1 MSGKNKWS
9 NLSDPPVQGTPWNII
24 LDEDKCI
31 GCGMCVKQC
40 PAQTIGLTDREPS
53 LHQQPSCQYQCPAGI
68 DVRGYMRL
76 LANGGSFEDA
86 WKIITETNPLPATT
100 GRVCPHSCESA
111 CNRNCVD
118 EPLGINNVER
128 FIGDYA
134 IEKKLS
140 FTKKNPISKNRVAVI
155 GSGPSGLSCAYH
167 LSVAGY
173 LVTVFESQP
182 KPGGM
187 LRYAIPSYRLP
198 GTILDEEIRRIVDLG
213 VEIRCNTEVGKT
225 ITLGDLETEFKAVYV
240 GIGCQDTTRLGVSG
254 EDDPLVHSGLDFL
267 KKVAEGRV
275 ASPGKQIF
283 VVGGGN
289 TAIDTARSLRRLGA
303 NVTILYRRTLSDM
316 PAHESE
322 VLEAQEEGVAIQFL
336 CAPVNIKKNGH
347 SLTVTCIRM
356 KPGEK
361 DVSGR
366 ARPVPISGS
375 EFTVEA
381 DAVIS
386 AIGQVL
392 AGMGFEGLVNGKGII
407 EAGRNGITGLKG
419 VFAGG
424 DAVSGP
430 ATVTA
435 AIGAGRKAAL
445 AIDAYIKGRQVADD
459 DKLEISY
466 RGMPLYEYEKIP
478 RGSAA
483 ILPVAERFKKSD
495 AEVHLPIRADQVLS
509 EAKRCIRC
517 GTSKSVFAGMPYF
530 GKICLACRNCEAICP
545 NQALRFPHYYAVEKG
560 RWHYDFDY
568 PKKPGGGYPN
578 PLGAAEAP
586 EFSTIASQLTET
598 ERVIYQRRSTRVFKP
613 DQIPDEMLHRVLE
626 AGRFAPSA
634 GNCQGWKFAVL
645 QNKVLMEEIS
655 EETRKFL
662 SLFTKLYQGK
672 GFPRTLL
679 KNSLAILKPEAIDQR
694 PMLAIQALSTPK
706 FGKEPLS
713 AFFHAP
719 TAILI
724 LGHKQYISDMAFG
737 TGVCGQ
743 NMVLAAHS
751 LGLGTCYVGFAT
763 SALNMDPKMK
773 KYKERLGIG
782 WPYETVAEII
792 TIGYPAVQTDRV
804 VEREFP
810 KVVWVK

>member
-1 MSGKNKWS
+1 MSGKSKWS

-53 LHQQPSCQYQCPAGI
+53 VHQQPACQYQCPAGI

-76 LANGGSFEDA
+76 LSNGGSFEDA
-86 WKIITETNPLPATT
+86 WRIITEANPLPATT
-100 GRVCPHSCESA
+100 GRVCPHFCESA

-134 IEKKLS
+134 IGKKLS
-140 FTKKNPISKNRVAVI
+140 FTKKTPLSKNRVAVI

-167 LSVAGY
+167 LSMAGY
-173 LVTVFESQP
+173 PVTLFESQAE
-182 KPGGM
+182 PGGM
-187 LRYAIPSYRLP
+187 LRYAIPAYRLP
-198 GTILDEEIRRIVDLG
+198 RTILDDEISRIINLG
-213 VEIRCNTEVGKT
+213 VELRCNTKVGVQLTVEELRK
-225 ITLGDLETEFKAVYV
+225 EFKAVYV
-240 GIGCQDTTRLGVSG
+240 AIGCQGTVRLGING
-254 EDDPLVHSGLDFL
+254 ESDALVHSGLDYL
-267 KKVAEGRV
+267 RRIAQGNAV
-275 ASPGKQIF
+275 SLGKQIL

-289 TAIDTARSLRRLGA
+289 TAIDTARSLRRMGA
-303 NVTILYRRTLSDM
+303 DVTILYRRTLSDM
-316 PAHESE
+316 PAHVSE
-322 VLEAQEEGVAIQFL
+322 VQEATEEGVNIRFL
-336 CAPVNIKKNGH
+336 CAPVEIQRNERFL
-347 SLTVTCIRM
+347 SVTCITM
-356 KPGEK
+356 EPGEK
-361 DVSGR
+361 DGSGR
-366 ARPVPISGS
+366 ARPIPVHNS
-375 EFTVEA
+375 EFTMKA

-386 AIGQVL
+386 AIGQVI
-392 AGMGFEGLVNGKGII
+392 AAAGFENLVDGKGFIR
-407 EAGRNGITGLKG
+407 ADRNGVTLEKG
-419 VFAGG
+419 VFSGG

-445 AIDAYIKGRQVADD
+445 AIDAYIKGRPISNE

-466 RGMPLYEYEKIP
+466 RGMPFDEYEKNP
-478 RGSAA
+478 RSGAE
-483 ILPVAERFKKSD
+483 ILPVAERFKNRD
-495 AEVHLPIRADQVLS
+495 AEVHLPIRADQVQK

-545 NQALRFPHYYAVEKG
+545 NKALRFPHYYAVENG
-560 RWHYDFDY
+560 RWHYEFDY
-568 PKKPGGGYPN
+568 PQKTGGGYPN
-578 PLGAAEAP
+578 PLRAAQVP
-586 EFSTIASQLTET
+586 EFSTIASQLTAT
-598 ERVIYQRRSTRVFKP
+598 EKVIYLRRSTRVYKP
-613 DQIPDEMLHRVLE
+613 DPVPEETIHRILE

-634 GNCQGWKFAVL
+634 GNCQGWKFIVL
-645 QNKVLMEEIS
+645 SNRELMEEIS
-655 EETRKFL
+655 AGTRNFL
-662 SLFTKLYQGK
+662 STFTKLYQGK
-672 GFPRTLL
+672 GFLRTIL
-679 KNSLAILKPEAIDQR
+679 KNSLAILKPDAIDQR

-713 AFFHAP
+713 AFFNAP
-719 TAILI
+719 AAILI

-737 TGVCGQ
+737 TGVCAQ

-763 SALNMDPKMK
+763 SALNMDPRMK
-773 KYKERLGIG
+773 KYKKQLGIE
-782 WPYETVAEII
+782 WPYETVAEIL
-792 TIGYPAVQTDRV
+792 TIGYPAVRMDNV

-810 KVVWVK
+810 KVVWVR

>member
-1 MSGKNKWS
+1 MATTSKWS
-9 NLSDPPVQGTPWNII
+9 YLSDPPVQGSPFSII

-40 PAQTIGLTDREPS
+40 PAQTIGMMDRKPSVHQEPA
-53 LHQQPSCQYQCPAGI
+53 CQYQCPAGI
-68 DVRGYMRL
+68 DVRRYLHL
-76 LANGGSFEDA
+76 LSTGGSFEDA
-86 WKIITETNPLPATT
+86 WKIITEANPLPAIT
-100 GRVCPHSCESA
+100 GRVCPHPCESG
-111 CNRNCVD
+111 CNRNGID
-118 EPLGINNVER
+118 EPLGINSVER

-140 FTKKNPISKNRVAVI
+140 FPRKNPLSKNKVAVI

-173 LVTVFESQP
+173 SVTVFESQP

-198 GTILDEEIRRIVDLG
+198 RMILDEEIRRIVDLG
-213 VEIRCNTEVGKT
+213 VEIRCNTEVGRSM
-225 ITLGDLETEFKAVYV
+225 TLGDLKQEFKAVYV
-240 GIGCQDTTRLGVSG
+240 AIGCQDTTRLGISG

-267 KKVAEGRV
+267 KKVAEGRM
-275 ASPGKQIF
+275 AFPGKKIF

-303 NVTILYRRTLSDM
+303 NVTLLYRRTVQDM

-322 VLEAQEEGVAIQFL
+322 VSEAQEEGVAMQFL
-336 CAPVNIKKNGH
+336 CSPVNIKKNSP
-347 SLTVTCIRM
+347 SLTVTCIKM

-361 DVSGR
+361 DASGR
-366 ARPVPISGS
+366 AWPVPISGS

-381 DAVIS
+381 DAVVS
-386 AIGQVL
+386 AIGQVIVVTGL
-392 AGMGFEGLVNGKGII
+392 EGLNAGKGII
-407 EAGRNGITGLKG
+407 EVGRNGSTGLKG

-445 AIDAYIKGRQVADD
+445 AIDAYIKGRTLPDD

-466 RGMPLYEYEKIP
+466 QGMPLNEYDKIP
-478 RGSAA
+478 RNHTAL
-483 ILPVAERFKKSD
+483 LPVAERFKNID
-495 AEVHLPIRADQVLS
+495 AEVHLPVRADQVLA
-509 EAKRCIRC
+509 EAKRCINC
-517 GTSKSVFAGMPYF
+517 GTSKSVFVGMPYF

-545 NQALRFPHYYAVEKG
+545 NQALRFPHFYAVEKG

-568 PKKPGGGYPN
+568 PKKTGGGYPN

-586 EFSTIASQLTET
+586 EFSTIESQLTET
-598 ERVIYQRRSTRVFKP
+598 EKVIYQRRSTRVYKP
-613 DQIPDEMLHRVLE
+613 DQISDEMLHRVLE

-645 QNKVLMEEIS
+645 QDKEMMAEIS
-655 EETRKFL
+655 EGTRKFL
-662 SLFTKLYQGK
+662 SIFTKLYQGK
-672 GFPRTLL
+672 SVFRTLL

-763 SALNMDPKMK
+763 SALNMDPRMK
-773 KYKERLGIG
+773 KFKERLGMV